1 MGDIGA
7 FGFWFFIAAAVV
19 GGIWY
24 DAKEKESK
32 QETLRRVVESG
43 QDIDAALIEKML
55 GEAQGNRNAARDL
68 RIATL
73 IMIGVSAGM
82 FVFSLFLGVASP
94 EGRAVLMGVSGLV
107 ICIAGGL
114 WAAARYLERESAE

>member
-82 FVFSLFLGVASP
+82 FVFSLFLGVAPP

>member
-1 MGDIGA
+1 M
-7 FGFWFFIAAAVV
+7 
-19 GGIWY
+19 
-24 DAKEKESK
+24 
-32 QETLRRVVESG
+32 
-43 QDIDAALIEKML
+43 IEKML
-55 GEAQGNRNAARDL
+55 GEAQGNRNVARDL

-107 ICIAGGL
+107 ICTAGGL
-114 WAAARYLERESAE
+114 WAAARYLERESTE

>member
-43 QDIDAALIEKML
+43 QDIDVALIEKML